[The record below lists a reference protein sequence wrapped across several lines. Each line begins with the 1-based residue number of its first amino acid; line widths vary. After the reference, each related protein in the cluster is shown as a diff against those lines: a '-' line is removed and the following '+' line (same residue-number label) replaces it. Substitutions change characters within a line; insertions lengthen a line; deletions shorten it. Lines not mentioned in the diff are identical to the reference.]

1 MRLSTVAANKAG
13 SINVFSIKAVPVMLP
28 IIIGLRIVPEV
39 MEPVAISIPIIMGI
53 SIPMVLAIV
62 VTESIAS
69 VYVVLKLFIDMP
81 TITMEQTNML
91 ISDTDLLL
99 KEPDRPLRTP
109 IIIHM
114 LSISTHSSKALLISK
129 KTVPLS
135 FPL

>member
-1 MRLSTVAANKAG
+1 
-13 SINVFSIKAVPVMLP
+13 MLP

-109 IIIHM
+109 YYNTYAEY
-114 LSISTHSSKALLISK
+114 LNAQQQSAFDL
-129 KTVPLS
+129 
-135 FPL
+135 

>member
-81 TITMEQTNML
+81 TITMEPDQHAYIRYRFAVERAGQALKDSYYNTYAEYLNAQQQ
-91 ISDTDLLL
+91 SAFDL
-99 KEPDRPLRTP
+99 
-109 IIIHM
+109 
-114 LSISTHSSKALLISK
+114 
-129 KTVPLS
+129 
-135 FPL
+135 